1 MGHRYN
7 NLGPADG
14 VAWGQW
20 MAVAAKVSEEVQP
33 TANQVNE
40 GRSGLRL
47 RRLALHDNA
56 LGPVRANGP
65 WYIPS

>member
-20 MAVAAKVSEEVQP
+20 MAVAAKVSEEVKLTPYQG
-33 TANQVNE
+33 NE
-40 GRSGLRL
+40 GRSRLRL
-47 RRLALHDNA
+47 RWLSL
-56 LGPVRANGP
+56 
-65 WYIPS
+65 